1 MSTRFFYAL
10 VLTIAATVFQ
20 LVLFFTGLQTENL
33 ATGQYVQWL
42 GVVIDGIVLWLGIK
56 AVRDE
61 HPGRTLTYGQ
71 KLGAGVMISLY
82 SGLMSA
88 VYTYLHFR
96 FINVNFAEYTIDMVR
111 AKWAAAGL
119 AESQMAQAERMTRMM
134 LAPSVQ
140 ALLVPVFTVLIGTVL
155 SLIIAALLESASKPA
170 AAGPGAA
177 A

>member
-20 LVLFFTGLQTENL
+20 LVLFFTGLQTEHL

-42 GVVIDGIVLWLGIK
+42 GVVIDAAVLWLGIK

-61 HPGRTLTYGQ
+61 KPGRTLTYGQ
-71 KLGAGVMISLY
+71 RLGAGVVISLY
-82 SGLMSA
+82 SGLMSG

-134 LAPSVQ
+134 LAPGVQ
-140 ALLVPVFTVLIGTVL
+140 ALLAPVFTVLIGTVL
-155 SLIIAALLESASKPA
+155 SLIIAALLQDASRPA
-170 AAGPGAA
+170 AADPGATT
-177 A
+177 

>member
-10 VLTIAATVFQ
+10 VLTISATVFQ
-20 LVLFFTGLQTENL
+20 LLLFFTGLQTENL

-42 GVVIDGIVLWLGIK
+42 AIAIDAAVLWLGIR

-61 HPGRTLTYGQ
+61 RPGRELTYGQ
-71 KLGAGVMISLY
+71 RLGAGVMISLY

-88 VYTYLHFR
+88 VYTYLHFK

-134 LAPSVQ
+134 LAPGVQ
-140 ALLVPVFTVLIGTVL
+140 ALLVPVFTLLIGTVL
-155 SLIIAALLESASKPA
+155 SLIIAALIEGKAAPA
-170 AAGPGAA
+170 AGGRETAS
-177 A
+177 

>member
-1 MSTRFFYAL
+1 MSTRFFYAI

-20 LVLFFTGLQTENL
+20 LLLFFTGLQTENL

-42 GVVIDGIVLWLGIK
+42 AIVIDAAVLWLGIK

-71 KLGAGVMISLY
+71 RLGAGVMISLY

-134 LAPSVQ
+134 LAPGVQ

-155 SLIIAALLESASKPA
+155 SLIIAALLEGASGPD
-170 AAGPGAA
+170 AAGREAA
-177 A
+177 S